1 MYAIFTRSSSKLRNW
16 LWSCIGIPFFTL
28 KSVYFDF
35 VDDLVIYEFLNY
47 AADLVIFS
55 SIYGFSSPWFFL
67 TFLLHVSI
75 ATANEINMMN
85 FLFASLGDL
94 DYPANFF
101 FFLSCKIFAL
111 VHAVF
116 ILSDICR
123 YNQLYNQSNTWI
135 ILYLTSCNTVP

>member
-1 MYAIFTRSSSKLRNW
+1 MYAILTRSSSKLRNW

-101 FFLSCKIFAL
+101 FFYPAKFLLWYMQYLFFQIYA
-111 VHAVF
+111 
-116 ILSDICR
+116 DIIS
-123 YNQLYNQSNTWI
+123 YI
-135 ILYLTSCNTVP
+135 INLTHGLFYI

>member
-16 LWSCIGIPFFTL
+16 KLLWSCIGIPFFTL

-94 DYPANFF
+94 DYPTNFF
-101 FFLSCKIFAL
+101 FFYPAEFLLWYMQYLFFQIYA
-111 VHAVF
+111 
-116 ILSDICR
+116 DIIS
-123 YNQLYNQSNTWI
+123 YI
-135 ILYLTSCNTVP
+135 INLTHGLFYI